1 MDYQKIHDAIIH
13 RARTRTLTGYKER
26 HHIIPRCMGGSN
38 EKINLVDL
46 TAREHFIIH
55 KLLCEIYP
63 DNDKLIYSFWRLC
76 NGKDKKIISS
86 KDYNRSKLLMS
97 AANRRKTHSDI
108 TKNKI
113 SKTHKNKITS
123 IETKRKISESKK
135 GQIPWNKEKSG
146 YTLPPK
152 TIEQKIKISNSL
164 KGKEKSLDHKNNISK
179 ANTGKIPWNKGI
191 AHSTETKRK
200 ISESKKNK

>member
-1 MDYQKIHDAIIH
+1 MNYRRIHDAIID
-13 RARTRTLTGYKER
+13 RARNRILIGYKER
-26 HHIIPRCMGGSN
+26 HHIIPKCMGGSN

-55 KLLCEIYP
+55 KLLCKIYTN
-63 DNDKLIYSFWRLC
+63 NDKLIYSFWRLC

-86 KDYNRSKLLMS
+86 TDYDRSKLLMIE
-97 AANRRKTHSDI
+97 ANRRKTHSDI

-135 GQIPWNKEKSG
+135 GQIPWNKDKPG
-146 YTLPPK
+146 YTLPSR

-164 KGKEKSLDHKNNISK
+164 KGKEKSLEHKNNISK

-191 AHSTETKRK
+191 THSIETKRK